1 MHSQRRSWMPVRL
14 AICLIVLIV
23 SVLMPCRAEDLFADL
38 PDELITLRDG
48 RKLSGRYHAERGVL
62 RIAGIG
68 NATIRVSEQMIV
80 KRQPLISQPTLPA
93 PVSADKIKA
102 VKAKSLSLAEL
113 LLQEEPGTTD
123 KIIVQYQPPMALSAN
138 AAALELTKD
147 KIADQRARINY
158 LERLYTT
165 EIEYGA
171 RLVERV
177 RKLTEQYK
185 AARDYFEKH
194 GQAYLGYENGA
205 SYQLREAMRLLSI
218 GQNDLDASLNK
229 AADGL
234 IKKQEAEQIMA
245 TMLEG
250 QRRLEQSLLQEKE
263 VHQREQFNRI
273 KQ

>member
-1 MHSQRRSWMPVRL
+1 M
-14 AICLIVLIV
+14 
-23 SVLMPCRAEDLFADL
+23 FADL

-48 RKLSGRYHAERGVL
+48 RQLPGRYHADLGVL

-68 NATIRVSEQMIV
+68 HATIRVSEQMIV

-93 PVSADKIKA
+93 SVDNIKA
-102 VKAKSLSLAEL
+102 AKVKSLALAEL
-113 LLQEEPGTTD
+113 LQQEEPASKE
-123 KIIVQYQPPMALSAN
+123 KIIIQYQPPMALSFD

-147 KIADQRARINY
+147 KITDQRARINY
-158 LERLYTT
+158 LERIYTA
-165 EIEYGA
+165 EIEDGG

-177 RKLTEQYK
+177 KKLTEQFK

-218 GQNDLDASLNK
+218 GQNDLDTSLNK
-229 AADGL
+229 ASDCL
-234 IKKQEAEQIMA
+234 IKKQDAEQFMA
-245 TMLEG
+245 TMLEE
-250 QRRLEQSLLQEKE
+250 QRRLEQRLLQEKE
-263 VHQREQFNRI
+263 QQQREQSNMI

>member
-1 MHSQRRSWMPVRL
+1 MLSQPRASML
-14 AICLIVLIV
+14 ARAIICLMVLIV

-48 RKLSGRYHAERGVL
+48 RQLPGRYHADQGVL

-68 NATIRVSEQMIV
+68 NATIRLSEQMIV
-80 KRQPLISQPTLPA
+80 KRQPLITPPTR
-93 PVSADKIKA
+93 SASVDKIKA
-102 VKAKSLSLAEL
+102 LKSNVLPMAEL
-113 LLQEEPGTTD
+113 LPQEEIATTE
-123 KIIVQYQPPMALSAN
+123 KIIVQYQPPIALSAD
-138 AAALELTKD
+138 AAALELIKD
-147 KIADQRARINY
+147 KIADQSARIIY

-177 RKLTEQYK
+177 RKLTDHYK

-205 SYQLREAMRLLSI
+205 SYQFREAMRLLSI
-218 GQNDLDASLNK
+218 GQNDLDASVNE
-229 AADGL
+229 ASDDL
-234 IKKQEAEQIMA
+234 IKKQDAEQLMA
-245 TMLEG
+245 TMLEE
-250 QRRLEQSLLQEKE
+250 QRRLEHRLLQEKAQ
-263 VHQREQFNRI
+263 HQREQSNMI

>member
-14 AICLIVLIV
+14 AICFIVLIV
-23 SVLMPCRAEDLFADL
+23 TVLMPCRAEDLFADL

-68 NATIRVSEQMIV
+68 NATIHVSEQMIV
-80 KRQPLISQPTLPA
+80 KRQPLITQPTNA
-93 PVSADKIKA
+93 ASADKIK
-102 VKAKSLSLAEL
+102 VLKSKVSPMVELSQ
-113 LLQEEPGTTD
+113 QEEPATTE
-123 KIIVQYQPPMALSAN
+123 KIIVQYQPPVALSAN

-147 KIADQRARINY
+147 KITDQRARINY
-158 LERLYTT
+158 LERSYAT
-165 EIEYGA
+165 EIEYGG

-205 SYQLREAMRLLSI
+205 SFQLREAMRLLSI
-218 GQNDLDASLNK
+218 GQNDLDTSLNE
-229 AADGL
+229 ASDDL
-234 IKKQEAEQIMA
+234 IKKQDAEQLLA
-245 TMLEG
+245 TMLEE
-250 QRRLEQSLLQEKE
+250 QRRLEHRLLQEKE
-263 VHQREQFNRI
+263 EHHREQFNRI